1 MPQTKVTLFLQVMK
15 SGQIVRFLFFRG
27 YPIQKPYRTSI
38 NSFLTFWPW
47 YHIFCFSQTFVLY
60 HTPFYGILASKISFS
75 KFFQIY
81 LRLQPR
87 MFPAF
92 FVYFS
97 NFLKKIKKSACNL
110 PESKIYY
117 ASRLT
122 RPVGQGVKTSPS
134 HGENTSSILVLA
146 ALFSDEFNTYVKHT
160 AYMASWSRG

>member
-1 MPQTKVTLFLQVMK
+1 
-15 SGQIVRFLFFRG
+15 
-27 YPIQKPYRTSI
+27 
-38 NSFLTFWPW
+38 
-47 YHIFCFSQTFVLY
+47 
-60 HTPFYGILASKISFS
+60 
-75 KFFQIY
+75 
-81 LRLQPR
+81 

-146 ALFSDEFNTYVKHT
+146 AKNFRSNSEVFSYVYTEEAT
-160 AYMASWSRG
+160 ATIPTVAPSVNVLNNYFFFTIQRFLKNEMP